1 MLLSAESEW
10 WNIEKFFILRCLDL
24 FCDSP
29 QGRDGETDYPPMVL
43 DSLPQLRRIHISLM
57 NRLVCDDRFSI
68 FCNTFIRTSY
78 ILTIHPSPKVMV
90 DFSRHKISTW
100 CLHPISTMFGRFI
113 KCMLVVIFSEKYM
126 DFWYWRVVD
135 RGLKA
140 TFGIFSQLSLNIFDN
155 FIKRNLT
162 DLDKILET

>member
-113 KCMLVVIFSEKYM
+113 KCMLVVIFSENIYGLLVLTRCGPRFKGDVR
-126 DFWYWRVVD
+126 DFFTIKFEHLRFFHKEKFD
-135 RGLKA
+135 R
-140 TFGIFSQLSLNIFDN
+140 F
-155 FIKRNLT
+155 R
-162 DLDKILET
+162 